1 MLPGTSLV
9 WSSILPRMKWR
20 YSENIRNM
28 EITRKRVNRGVRS
41 YLLKI
46 GGYVIRHPDFDDKHP
61 ALFKKDGVH
70 LSFIA
75 NDIFLN
81 QIQGAL
87 ETFLK
92 YPYCLVYPFN
102 WDKQM
107 LKWMLYI
114 VVAFAKDVYS
124 ISWSQFEIW
133 IIRLFTMLIVMFFW
147 SLCCNF
153 DKSKVCW
160 IWQFIKFWIF
170 KSMLFANDAEAWQIS
185 RQTHSFVLFSL
196 K

>member
-1 MLPGTSLV
+1 
-9 WSSILPRMKWR
+9 
-20 YSENIRNM
+20 M

-41 YLLKI
+41 YSLKM

-61 ALFKKDGVH
+61 ALFKKDVVH

-102 WDKQM
+102 
-107 LKWMLYI
+107 
-114 VVAFAKDVYS
+114 
-124 ISWSQFEIW
+124 
-133 IIRLFTMLIVMFFW
+133 
-147 SLCCNF
+147 
-153 DKSKVCW
+153 
-160 IWQFIKFWIF
+160 
-170 KSMLFANDAEAWQIS
+170 
-185 RQTHSFVLFSL
+185 
-196 K
+196 

>member
-1 MLPGTSLV
+1 
-9 WSSILPRMKWR
+9 MKWR

-41 YLLKI
+41 YLLRL
-46 GGYVIRHPDFDDKHP
+46 GGYAITHPNFDDKHP
-61 ALFKKDGVH
+61 ALLKKDGVH

-87 ETFLK
+87 ETFFK
-92 YPYCLVYPFN
+92 CPHCLLYHFN

-107 LKWMLYI
+107 LKWMLCI
-114 VVAFAKDVYS
+114 VVAFVKDVYS

-147 SLCCNF
+147 SLSCNF
-153 DKSKVCW
+153 DNSKVCW
-160 IWQFIKFWIF
+160 IWQFIKVLIF
-170 KSMLFANDAEAWQIS
+170 
-185 RQTHSFVLFSL
+185 T
-196 K
+196 

>member
-1 MLPGTSLV
+1 
-9 WSSILPRMKWR
+9 
-20 YSENIRNM
+20 M
-28 EITRKRVNRGVRS
+28 EITRKRVNRGVHS

-46 GGYVIRHPDFDDKHP
+46 GGYVIRHPNFDDRHP
-61 ALFKKDGVH
+61 ALFKKDGVY

-92 YPYCLVYPFN
+92 CPHCLVYPFN
-102 WDKQM
+102 WDNQM
-107 LKWMLYI
+107 LKWMLCI
-114 VVAFAKDVYS
+114 VVPFVKDVYS

-147 SLCCNF
+147 SLSCNF

-170 KSMLFANDAEAWQIS
+170 TLDFLSMLFANDAEVCLIC
-185 RQTHSFVLFSL
+185 HGVNLFSDL
-196 K
+196 QFTVVEL